1 MSKSDVKSSASASL
15 LEVKSYPN
23 GNSGKIQTNNIVALV
38 EEIQEEFQN
47 ENGDL
52 IAVPLT
58 KIYFKA
64 NSDIGYV
71 TVFEQIKKVYEKL
84 PKEVRNDLVYAK
96 RFDIDF
102 GEIDGYVARSK
113 VYSFEVI
120 KNDFND
126 EQMNKKTDNEII
138 VSFKENS
145 SPEEKVHFDDRS
157 LILQLL

>member
-47 ENGDL
+47 EAGDL
-52 IAVPLT
+52 ISVPLT

-71 TVFEQIKKVYEKL
+71 TVFEQIKKSLSKTTE
-84 PKEVRNDLVYAK
+84 
-96 RFDIDF
+96 
-102 GEIDGYVARSK
+102 RS
-113 VYSFEVI
+113 S
-120 KNDFND
+120 
-126 EQMNKKTDNEII
+126 
-138 VSFKENS
+138 
-145 SPEEKVHFDDRS
+145 
-157 LILQLL
+157 

>member
-1 MSKSDVKSSASASL
+1 MRKSASVSL

-23 GNSGKIQTNNIVALV
+23 GNIGTIQTNNIVALV

-47 ENGDL
+47 EAGDL
-52 IAVPLT
+52 ISVPLT

-71 TVFEQIKKVYEKL
+71 TVFEQIKKVYQKL

-102 GEIDGYVARSK
+102 GEVDGYIARSK
-113 VYSFEVI
+113 VYYLKLLKMISM
-120 KNDFND
+120 
-126 EQMNKKTDNEII
+126 MNK
-138 VSFKENS
+138 
-145 SPEEKVHFDDRS
+145 
-157 LILQLL
+157 